1 MVPVTLLNNP
11 PLKLRSFTQTASFL
25 DDFGIRI
32 IRETNFVTSGIL
44 AKVMKFVN
52 IKICNVL
59 LQ

>member
-1 MVPVTLLNNP
+1 M
-11 PLKLRSFTQTASFL
+11 QTASFL